1 MKNGCPINQSDRFS
15 FSVSH
20 PPWSNRHIVK
30 VLLEDMIA
38 ENCKM
43 ECHVIHIP
51 MRASVCLSS
60 KVSRNLQL
68 HRCLIYPSACLPLV
82 LQESQNK
89 ERKLELA
96 LAIVPGNPFI
106 VVELAKYTIHAW
118 ILTSCAPHFTNFHLN
133 FLAVFESV
141 VLGWY
146 LLQFD
151 WIFL

>member
-20 PPWSNRHIVK
+20 PPGSNRHIVK

-82 LQESQNK
+82 LQESQKK
-89 ERKLELA
+89 ERKKVRIGSRHCTRKPIYRGRA
-96 LAIVPGNPFI
+96 SQV
-106 VVELAKYTIHAW
+106 HH
-118 ILTSCAPHFTNFHLN
+118 SCMDP
-133 FLAVFESV
+133 
-141 VLGWY
+141 Y
-146 LLQFD
+146 LLRSPLYQFSP
-151 WIFL
+151 